1 MNWKYIVVGAGF
13 SGAVLAEKIANE
25 LNEEVLII
33 ESRNHIGGNAYDC
46 YDENGIMVHKY
57 GPHIFHT
64 AHKDVWN
71 YLSQFTKWIP
81 YQHKVLGL
89 IDGKKVPIPFNLN
102 TLHSLY
108 PKSLAE
114 KIEGILLEKYGLG
127 SKVSIIDLRES
138 GDKDLKELAEFV
150 YQKVFLN
157 YTIKQWDYKPEELAE
172 NVTGRVPVVVGRDDR
187 YFQDK
192 YQGIPKLGYTQIFE
206 KMLSNPKIH
215 IMLQTDFFKIKDQLK
230 YEKLVYT
237 GMLDQFF
244 EYSEG
249 RLPYRTLDF
258 EWENLQKEWFQDA
271 GTENYPNNY
280 DFTRITEYKHYT
292 SQKTDTTTIM
302 KEYSRLYDE
311 TKGDVPYYPIPKDE
325 FLEQKSRYEKL
336 IKKEKDVLFL
346 GRLATY
352 NYFNMDQVIL
362 AALNSFGELKK
373 SI

>member
-244 EYSEG
+244 EY
-249 RLPYRTLDF
+249 
-258 EWENLQKEWFQDA
+258 
-271 GTENYPNNY
+271 
-280 DFTRITEYKHYT
+280 
-292 SQKTDTTTIM
+292 
-302 KEYSRLYDE
+302 
-311 TKGDVPYYPIPKDE
+311 
-325 FLEQKSRYEKL
+325 
-336 IKKEKDVLFL
+336 
-346 GRLATY
+346 
-352 NYFNMDQVIL
+352 
-362 AALNSFGELKK
+362 
-373 SI
+373 